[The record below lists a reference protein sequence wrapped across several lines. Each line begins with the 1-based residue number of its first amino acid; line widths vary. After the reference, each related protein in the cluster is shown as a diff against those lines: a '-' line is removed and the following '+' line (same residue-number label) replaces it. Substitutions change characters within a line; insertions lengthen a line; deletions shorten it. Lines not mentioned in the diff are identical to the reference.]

1 MFLHDALIYI
11 YIFLPFLR
19 FNTRTCSFFPHYEFS
34 LYAFFLSSF
43 PCLHVVHSFLPLSR
57 VCTLCS
63 LSFIFH
69 AFSCNTC
76 AVLSHARV
84 RFFTFPMVL
93 QYAFFLSYVLVIF
106 FHLSCVFPRTRS
118 LFRLFRFPH
127 YALFLS
133 PFLCVPTACPRF
145 QLFYVFTLCFHTA
158 FSHCFHIAF
167 LHCVFRTNIG
177 PRDFMKLSVTI

>member
-1 MFLHDALIYI
+1 MSFHA
-11 YIFLPFLR
+11 
-19 FNTRTCSFFPHYEFS
+19 TRSFFH
-34 LYAFFLSSF
+34 
-43 PCLHVVHSFLPLSR
+43 LSR
-57 VCTLCS
+57 VCTVCIPSFTFPVFARCAFLLSPFPCLHGVHS
-63 LSFIFH
+63 FFHLSRVCTVCILSFIFFH

-76 AVLSHARV
+76 TVLSHARV

-145 QLFYVFTLCFHTA
+145 QLLYVFTLCFHTA

-177 PRDFMKLSVTI
+177 PVIL